1 MNTFMN
7 DIWSFY
13 YHDIFD
19 NDWTYKSYIKLLD
32 ISCTN
37 DFWML
42 NSIIQDKFTKG
53 LYFLM
58 REHIFP
64 CWDDKENVKG
74 GCFTMKVLKKDSFEF
89 WEKMSI
95 SVLGET
101 IAKNKDMWDIVNGIS
116 ISPKK
121 YFCIVK
127 IWVKNDKIKVAD
139 LNIPDGIHGEILY
152 KSNFELMSN
161 QE

>member
-1 MNTFMN
+1 MNLFMN

-13 YHDIFD
+13 YHDIYD
-19 NDWTYKSYIKLLD
+19 TDWTYKSYIKLID
-32 ISCTN
+32 ISCTD

-42 NSIIQDKFTKG
+42 NNVIEDKFSNG
-53 LYFLM
+53 MFFLM

-64 CWDDKENVKG
+64 CWDDKENVNG
-74 GCFTMKVLKKDSFEF
+74 GCFTMKVLKKDSFTF

-95 SVLGET
+95 FLLGET
-101 IAKNKDMWDIVNGIS
+101 LVDGDDKWEDINGIS

-127 IWVKNDKIKVAD
+127 IWVKNNKLSVSDI
-139 LNIPDGIHGEILY
+139 NIPLGIHGEVLY
-152 KSNFELMSN
+152 KSNLELMSN